1 MRHRSQFS
9 VRRRRLH
16 SRLISL
22 LHRGPLMKAATYVLR
37 NTCGKPNCKCA
48 TGDKHET
55 PYVART
61 REGKRQ
67 ARSIP
72 KELRDEV
79 PKWIE
84 RYEEIEKLLEELSV
98 EAWQELAKGHRK
110 TQSR

>member
-1 MRHRSQFS
+1 
-9 VRRRRLH
+9 
-16 SRLISL
+16 
-22 LHRGPLMKAATYVLR
+22 MKAATYVLR

-98 EAWQELAKGHRK
+98 EAWQALAKGRRK
-110 TQSR
+110 TKSR

>member
-9 VRRRRLH
+9 RRQRDLQ
-16 SRLISL
+16 SRVVSL
-22 LHRGPLMKAATYVLR
+22 LHEGPLMKAATYILR
-37 NTCGKPNCKCA
+37 NTCGKPNCRCA
-48 TGDKHET
+48 TGKKHET

-67 ARSIP
+67 ARTIP

-84 RYEEIEKLLEELSV
+84 RYREIERLLEELS
-98 EAWQELAKGHRK
+98 EESWQELAKRK
-110 TQSR
+110 SKIR